1 MQRGSEVP
9 VEKLSEAVRRPH
21 RRRRWG
27 SGGGAR
33 MNQLAFEL
41 SLRRQVG
48 MSQGGQRGPLQV
60 DRTERVMAWRC
71 KRRPSGV
78 TRWPHGGTRGCLWGR
93 HRT

>member
-9 VEKLSEAVRRPH
+9 VKKLSEAVRRPH

-41 SLRRQVG
+41 SLQRQVG
-48 MSQGGQRGPLQV
+48 MSQGGPKRPTPGGQNRKSNGLEMQEEAQR
-60 DRTERVMAWRC
+60 
-71 KRRPSGV
+71 S
-78 TRWPHGGTRGCLWGR
+78 H
-93 HRT
+93 